1 MGEMLVNSAFFGA
14 LLTIGSYLTGL
25 WIKKK
30 FKKSFLN
37 PLLISILL
45 TVGLLLLLRVDYPT
59 YEAGAKYVSYLLTP
73 ATVCL
78 AVPLYEQF
86 QLLKKNAKALH
97 QGTVDIAKESER
109 GIVDIETLTET
120 NKELIATLDEVQKIQ
135 DEGREKR
142 RAAEVE
148 LAKIEGEL
156 KEKLIRVSDTAK
168 KQSDDGDK
176 A

>member
-1 MGEMLVNSAFFGA
+1 MTN
-14 LLTIGSYLTGL
+14 
-25 WIKKK
+25 
-30 FKKSFLN
+30 
-37 PLLISILL
+37 
-45 TVGLLLLLRVDYPT
+45 D
-59 YEAGAKYVSYLLTP
+59 
-73 ATVCL
+73 
-78 AVPLYEQF
+78 
-86 QLLKKNAKALH
+86 LLKKNAKALH

-168 KQSDDGDK
+168 KQSDDDGDK